1 MNICILGAGRI
12 GSAFAFRLTRAGHHV
27 TLVARGARLK
37 ALQVD
42 GAIVSVEGERAAVQ
56 AVPELDTTQAFDL
69 LLVTVLS
76 HQVDGI
82 LPLLRA
88 SRAKT
93 VMFMFN
99 TFECL
104 DRWRDA
110 IGAER
115 FAVAF
120 PNMTS
125 FLVDGKLRSVVDGPG
140 MVTALSNSKWALE
153 FKRAGF
159 PTVVEA
165 DMQSYL
171 RSHVAFYVPSLVAAL
186 LVWKRPFGLTWS
198 EASRLAAAL
207 KEAFALVQSLGHTL
221 EPKPVAIMAAFPSL
235 LLTAL
240 IWGFARTGA
249 LKDLGEF
256 GPTEARALIDAMAA
270 AAPGKA
276 TKLLGIRP

>member
-12 GSAFAFRLTRAGHHV
+12 GSAFAFRLSRAGHDV
-27 TLVARGARLK
+27 TLVARGVRLE
-37 ALQVD
+37 ALQAA
-42 GAIVSVEGERAAVQ
+42 GAIVSVEGERTAVQ
-56 AVPELDTTQAFDL
+56 AVPELDTTRPYDL

-76 HQVDGI
+76 HQLDGI

-88 SRAKT
+88 SEAKT

-110 IGAER
+110 IGPER
-115 FAVAF
+115 LAVAF
-120 PNMTS
+120 PNMIS
-125 FLVDGKLRSVVDGPG
+125 FLVDGKLRSVVNGPG
-140 MVTALSNSKWALE
+140 MVTALSDAKWALE

-159 PTVVEA
+159 PTVVET

-186 LVWKRPFGLTWS
+186 LVWGRAFGLTWS
-198 EASRLAAAL
+198 EASKLAGAL

-221 EPKPVAIMAAFPSL
+221 KPKPVAVMAAVPSFL
-235 LLTAL
+235 VTAL
-240 IWGFARTGA
+240 IWGSARTSA
-249 LKDLGEF
+249 LKDLGAF